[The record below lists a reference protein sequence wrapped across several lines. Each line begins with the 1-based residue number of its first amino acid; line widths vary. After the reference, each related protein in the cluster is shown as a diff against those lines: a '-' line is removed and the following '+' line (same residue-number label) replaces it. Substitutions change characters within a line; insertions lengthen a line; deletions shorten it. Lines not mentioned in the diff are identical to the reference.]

1 MNHVKITRDE
11 LVDLL
16 AMLGVELRTASI
28 HDLLN
33 LVETTTLPMQ
43 FLLDVA
49 AEESSLYYENVK
61 AEIREE
67 LGIFLGTAEARVGD
81 TQ

>member
-1 MNHVKITRDE
+1 
-11 LVDLL
+11 
-16 AMLGVELRTASI
+16 
-28 HDLLN
+28 
-33 LVETTTLPMQ
+33 MQ